1 MTEAVK
7 QARDGK
13 ANAPWRPRMLFWTVV
28 LPVAGLFLPT
38 LTVLALAMLPTLG
51 AYVAERS
58 RENHLVVTVGLMNFC
73 GSLPAV
79 VKLWAGGQSFA
90 AIEPVL
96 HDVFGWLVAYSA
108 AGIGWLIYLLLPP
121 LVASYFRVA
130 SKTRVRVLKQ
140 DQRKLVEVWG
150 KEVAELPGPGGSPG
164 AG

>member
-1 MTEAVK
+1 MTEAAK
-7 QARDGK
+7 QAKAVK
-13 ANAPWRPRMLFWTVV
+13 ANAPWRPRILFWTVL

-73 GSLPAV
+73 GSLPAL

-90 AIEPVL
+90 AIGPVL

-108 AGIGWLIYLLLPP
+108 AGIGWGIYLLMPP
-121 LVASYFRVA
+121 IVASYYRVA
-130 SKTRVRVLKQ
+130 SETHVRLLKH
-140 DQRKLVEVWG
+140 DQRKLAEVWG
-150 KEVAELPGPGGSPG
+150 EAVAQPTETGGPPG

>member
-1 MTEAVK
+1 MTEAAK
-7 QARDGK
+7 QAKAAK
-13 ANAPWRPRMLFWTVV
+13 ANAPWRSRILFWTVL

-38 LTVLALAMLPTLG
+38 LMVLALAMLPTLG

-79 VKLWAGGQSFA
+79 VKLWSGGQSFA
-90 AIEPVL
+90 AIGPVL

-108 AGIGWLIYLLLPP
+108 AGIGWLIYLLMPP
-121 LVASYFRVA
+121 IVASYYRVA
-130 SKTRVRVLKQ
+130 SDAHVQLLKH
-140 DQRKLVEVWG
+140 DQRELVEVWG
-150 KEVAELPGPGGSPG
+150 EAVAELPEAGAPPG

>member
-1 MTEAVK
+1 MAEAAK
-7 QARDGK
+7 QTK
-13 ANAPWRPRMLFWTVV
+13 AAKETAPWRPRILFWTVL

-79 VKLWAGGQSFA
+79 VKLWSGGQSFA
-90 AIEPVL
+90 AIGPVL

-108 AGIGWLIYLLLPP
+108 AGIGWLIYLLMPP
-121 LVASYFRVA
+121 VVASYCRVA
-130 SKTRVRVLKQ
+130 SQTHVQLLKH

-150 KEVAELPGPGGSPG
+150 EAVAQPPETGGAPG
-164 AG
+164 AR